1 MDGREPPVMDRSAAE
16 VALQIRL
23 AREGKA
29 EALGALLEAYRN
41 YLRILATTCIDR
53 AVRGKAD
60 ASDVVQEAMIK
71 AHQNFHQFRGATE
84 QEWIAWVRKILVNTL
99 TDLHRKFS
107 LAGRR
112 VSRERSLESSMDHS
126 SLMLRNLVP
135 AHGPSAS
142 QEAQK
147 REMSVV
153 LADALAELDPE
164 YREAVILRSLQELPW
179 EEIGER
185 IGKTPDAARML
196 WTRAMHEVGVLLK
209 RRML

>member
-1 MDGREPPVMDRSAAE
+1 MDRSAAGI
-16 VALQIRL
+16 ALQIRL
-23 AREGKA
+23 AREGRA

-53 AVRGKAD
+53 DVRSKTD

-107 LAGRR
+107 FEGRR

-135 AHGPSAS
+135 AQGPSAS
-142 QEAQK
+142 QEAQR

-196 WTRAMHEVGVLLK
+196 WTRAMHEIGALVK
-209 RRML
+209 RRAR

>member
-1 MDGREPPVMDRSAAE
+1 MDAEEPPVMDRSAAGI
-16 VALQIRL
+16 ALHIRL
-23 AREGKA
+23 AREGKE
-29 EALGALLEAYRN
+29 EALGALLQAYRN
-41 YLRILATTCIDR
+41 YLRILAATCIARD
-53 AVRGKAD
+53 VRGKAD
-60 ASDVVQEAMIK
+60 PSDVVQEALIK

-84 QEWIAWVRKILVNTL
+84 QEWIAWVRRILVNTL

-107 LAGRR
+107 LAGRQ

-126 SLMLRNLVP
+126 SLILRNLVP

-153 LADALAELDPE
+153 LADALAELDAE
-164 YREAVILRSLQELPW
+164 YREVVILRSLEEVSW

-185 IGKTPDAARML
+185 MGRTPDAARML
-196 WTRAMHEVGVLLK
+196 WTRAMHEIGVLLK
-209 RRML
+209 RRVR

>member
-1 MDGREPPVMDRSAAE
+1 MDRSAAGI
-16 VALQIRL
+16 ALQIRL

-41 YLRILATTCIDR
+41 YLRILAATCISRD
-53 AVRGKAD
+53 VRGKTD

-71 AHQNFHQFRGATE
+71 AHQSFHQFRGTTE
-84 QEWIAWVRKILVNTL
+84 QEWISWIRRILANTL

-107 LAGRR
+107 LAGRK

-135 AHGPSAS
+135 AHGASPS

-153 LADALAELDPE
+153 LADALSDLGPE
-164 YREAVILRSLQELPW
+164 YREVVILRSLQEIGW
-179 EEIGER
+179 DEIGER

-209 RRML
+209 RRMR